1 MTDTQYTVSDISA
14 SFVVFDTTMQGIC
27 CRDLDVVVT
36 RKGAYGGDTPRP
48 LLDFA
53 GRYHPQ
59 QKETAVNGTEF
70 PPCFERQTI
79 IL

>member
-1 MTDTQYTVSDISA
+1 
-14 SFVVFDTTMQGIC
+14 MQGIC

-36 RKGAYGGDTPRP
+36 SKGYYGGDTPRP

-59 QKETAVNGTEF
+59 QKETTANGTESFF
-70 PPCFERQTI
+70 PYTSKDEQLF
-79 IL
+79 